1 MLPYHRAGTPLLL
14 PQMEK
19 EIGIFAFPPNLIK
32 IRPTGFRANSH
43 LLYLREIHSS
53 PDLEDDDDNEDHG
66 SEGADD
72 DADDKRHC
80 RRHSSLRLHL
90 LRVTNLLAV
99 LTLAKLVSQDKI
111 NNMSTSTY
119 SDGIFGNLVHIVL
132 FVVTLFCALLG
143 GVIANGLPV
152 VGGVSR
158 VGKVI
163 KIC

>member
-1 MLPYHRAGTPLLL
+1 
-14 PQMEK
+14 MEK
-19 EIGIFAFPPNLIK
+19 EIGIFAFPPDDIK
-32 IRPTGFRANSH
+32 IISMEWRPDFIFNSH
-43 LLYLREIHSS
+43 LLYLREIHTS
-53 PDLEDDDDNEDHG
+53 PHFEDYDDNEDHG

-119 SDGIFGNLVHIVL
+119 SDGIFWNLVHIVL

-143 GVIANGLPV
+143 GVVANGLPV